1 MGRATQALEYSS
13 QLIDQCRQNQRM
25 DVESALPNTAYF
37 IFVAVI
43 KLLSTVT
50 AVVTPS
56 LAIANRVGLC
66 NIYNV
71 S

>member
-1 MGRATQALEYSS
+1 
-13 QLIDQCRQNQRM
+13 M
-25 DVESALPNTAYF
+25 DVECALPNTAYF

-43 KLLSTVT
+43 KLLCTMT
-50 AVVTPS
+50 AVVIPS
-56 LAIANRVGLC
+56 LATANRVGLC